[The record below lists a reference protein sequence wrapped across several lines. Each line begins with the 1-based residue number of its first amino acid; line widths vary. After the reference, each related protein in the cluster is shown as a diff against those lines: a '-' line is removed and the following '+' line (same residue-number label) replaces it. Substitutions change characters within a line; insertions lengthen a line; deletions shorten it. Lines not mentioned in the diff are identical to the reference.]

1 MNDMPLP
8 DSVRPR
14 ARQKLDERLTPL
26 KHASR
31 FAVPPKGWLRAIR
44 EAIGMTGAQFAAR
57 LGIKPPSVI
66 DIEKS
71 EATGSIQL
79 KTLQRAAAAL
89 DCQLVYALVPRTSLE
104 EAVNARARRIAL
116 KAIKRVAHSMALEGQ
131 AVNNSDLEARV
142 AAYIKEHIKDR
153 DLWSEP

>member
-1 MNDMPLP
+1 MPQP
-8 DSVRPR
+8 SSVRER
-14 ARQKLDERLTPL
+14 ARQRLDERLTPL
-26 KHASR
+26 KPESR
-31 FAVPPKGWLRAIR
+31 FAVPPKGWIRAIR

-66 DIEKS
+66 DLEKS

-89 DCQLVYALVPRTSLE
+89 DCQLVYALVPRTSLQ
-104 EAVNARARRIAL
+104 EAVDQRARRIAL
-116 KAIKRVAHSMALEGQ
+116 RAIKRVAHTMALEDQ
-131 AVNNSDLEARV
+131 AVNDPDLEARI
-142 AAYIKEHIKDR
+142 AAYIKEHIKER